1 MSLKASPE
9 GTSLKTARLLK
20 EYLHDT
26 PAATLDPR
34 QLGELTDLFKELR
47 DFLESAETSAMLGL
61 AATELSAMN
70 AGLGV
75 LKKRASESIIAG
87 LGDIRERYHELLAED
102 GGGYIDHVAAEG
114 ARKAQLRADETM
126 AIVREAIGL

>member
-1 MSLKASPE
+1 M
-9 GTSLKTARLLK
+9 KTARLLK

-61 AATELSAMN
+61 AATALSAMTEEERR
-70 AGLGV
+70 LQ
-75 LKKRASESIIAG
+75 LM
-87 LGDIRERYHELLAED
+87 LPREREFYLSYKTQHPDAPW
-102 GGGYIDHVAAEG
+102 GYF
-114 ARKAQLRADETM
+114 KAYQKMLQDEF
-126 AIVREAIGL
+126 EAGNQQSQGVNG